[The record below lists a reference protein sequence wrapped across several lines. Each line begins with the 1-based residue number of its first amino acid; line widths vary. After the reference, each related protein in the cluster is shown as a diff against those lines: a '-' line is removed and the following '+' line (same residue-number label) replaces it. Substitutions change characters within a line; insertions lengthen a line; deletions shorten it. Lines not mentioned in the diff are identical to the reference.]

1 MRYRGK
7 RVFRLL
13 RVSGGCYKPYKKDK
27 LGSEKNRWKKIPIR
41 RELFKIYSHIKE
53 IRDQLIRISSECDS
67 SAQDQISG
75 RNKPVRG
82 LLKKRQKSWRVLRA
96 VFIFPFLGKSFV
108 RDFSPLRRVLVLGEW
123 EMVVSRLVP
132 APGAGAMGGQKPP
145 GGAGHPEKAEYKYPT
160 QNCTNVQFC

>member
-1 MRYRGK
+1 M
-7 RVFRLL
+7 LE
-13 RVSGGCYKPYKKDK
+13 YKCRQYGQIF
-27 LGSEKNRWKKIPIR
+27 LKIDPR
-41 RELFKIYSHIKE
+41 RSSQICSAWGFVH
-53 IRDQLIRISSECDS
+53 LIRISSEGDS
-67 SAQDQISG
+67 SAQDQVSG

-108 RDFSPLRRVLVLGEW
+108 RDFSPLRRVLVLGGW